1 MFVKASAA
9 ANMYRMST
17 FLDSSM
23 EGALWA
29 GEPMALQIASADCW
43 FHGRLETVC
52 NREAA
57 LLTKYNFQLPQ
68 VAKGSRV
75 GKRESR

>member
-1 MFVKASAA
+1 
-9 ANMYRMST
+9 MST

-29 GEPMALQIASADCW
+29 GEPMALKITSANCW
-43 FHGRLETVC
+43 FHGRFETVC

-57 LLTKYNFQLPQ
+57 LLTKYSFLLPQ
-68 VAKGSRV
+68 VVKGSRV
-75 GKRESR
+75 GKRESQYE